1 MLAGKNGA
9 SHEARLYNERMPL
22 FEYDCKSC
30 ATRFELL
37 VRGSEQPTCPACQG
51 TAVERRLSVFAA
63 HVSGSSRAAEG
74 PVACGTCGDPRGPGA
89 CSMN

>member
-1 MLAGKNGA
+1 MP
-9 SHEARLYNERMPL
+9 RLYNERMPL

-37 VRGSEQPTCPACQG
+37 VRGSEQPKCPACQG

-63 HVSGSSRAAEG
+63 HVNGSSRAAEA

-89 CSMN
+89 CSIN